1 MLDRTLWKYWEP
13 KAVFPL
19 FAGVCTWIDFIAQ
32 DSLYCQSVKE
42 FARPAYYL
50 WQRKKNLPRVA
61 RDYVDTIFGRP
72 MRLRG
77 IALDRA
83 GQYIGQW
90 QLGEIRHPGDFIS
103 VDVNGLAENE
113 GLKLSDGVLIVLAS
127 RGQNDMWSSSPGSAT
142 VRYIGDRFI
151 GGYRTGLF
159 ARPLNPMQGKK
170 HFGFTGLNPQIVI
183 DDRLVASILLINHSS
198 DPEYDRIVTP
208 TIRLHR
214 SPQEYLE
221 AEFGEIY
228 PHGALERSV
237 TDLFPEAEQFLA
249 STGGKG
255 FTVAQAKGVS
265 LASLHILRA
274 RGGISVGID
283 HSRPAFTNVVDYLG

>member
-1 MLDRTLWKYWEP
+1 MLDRALWKSWEP

-19 FAGVCTWIDFIAQ
+19 FTGARTWIDFVAQ
-32 DSLYCQSVKE
+32 DSLRYRSVKE

-50 WQRKKNLPRVA
+50 WQRKKSLPQVV
-61 RDYVDTIFGRP
+61 RDYVSTVFGKP

-77 IALDRA
+77 IALDRK
-83 GQYIGQW
+83 GHYVGRW
-90 QLGEIRHPGDFIS
+90 QLGEIRRPGDFIS
-103 VDVNGLAENE
+103 VEINQLAENE
-113 GLKLSDGVLIVLAS
+113 GIKLGDGVFILLAS

-142 VRYIGDRFI
+142 VRYVGDGFI

-159 ARPLNPMQGKK
+159 ARPLNPIQGKK

-183 DDRLVASILLINHSS
+183 DDRLVASVLLINHSS
-198 DPEYDRIVTP
+198 DPEYDRIVMP
-208 TIRLHR
+208 TIRLYR
-214 SPQEYLE
+214 NPQEYLE
-221 AEFGEIY
+221 AKFGEIH
-228 PHGALERSV
+228 PHGALERLI

-249 STGGKG
+249 STGGRG

-274 RGGISVGID
+274 REGISIGID
-283 HSRPAFTNVVDYLG
+283 HSRPAFTNVIDYLG

>member
-1 MLDRTLWKYWEP
+1 MLERTLWKSWEP

-19 FAGVCTWIDFIAQ
+19 FTETRTWIDFIAQ
-32 DSLYCQSVKE
+32 DSLRCQSVKE
-42 FARPAYYL
+42 FMRPIYYL
-50 WQRKKNLPRVA
+50 WQRKKSLPQVI
-61 RDYVDTIFGRP
+61 RDSISTVFEKP

-77 IALDRA
+77 VALDRK
-83 GQYIGQW
+83 GRYIGQW
-90 QLGEIRHPGDFIS
+90 QLGEVRHPGDFIS
-103 VDVNGLAENE
+103 VEISRLAENE
-113 GLKLSDGVLIVLAS
+113 GITLGDGVFVLLAS
-127 RGQNDMWSSSPGSAT
+127 RGRNDMWNSSPGSAT
-142 VRYIGDRFI
+142 VRYIGDGII

-159 ARPLNPMQGKK
+159 ARPLNPIHGKK
-170 HFGFTGLNPQIVI
+170 HFGFIGLNPQIVI
-183 DDRLVASILLINHSS
+183 DDRIVASILLINHSS

-221 AEFGEIY
+221 AKFGEIY
-228 PHGALERSV
+228 PHGALERSI

-274 RGGISVGID
+274 RDGISVGID

>member
-1 MLDRTLWKYWEP
+1 MLDRTLWKSWEP

-19 FAGVCTWIDFIAQ
+19 FTEARTWIDFIAQ
-32 DSLYCQSVKE
+32 DSVRCQSVKE
-42 FARPAYYL
+42 FVRPIYYL
-50 WQRKKNLPRVA
+50 WQRKKSLPQVI
-61 RDYVDTIFGRP
+61 RDYISTVFRKP

-77 IALDRA
+77 IALDRK
-83 GQYIGQW
+83 GHYIGQW

-103 VDVNGLAENE
+103 VEINRLAENE
-113 GLKLSDGVLIVLAS
+113 GMKLGDGVFILLAS
-127 RGQNDMWSSSPGSAT
+127 WGQNDMWSSSPGSAT
-142 VRYIGDRFI
+142 VRYVGDGFI

-159 ARPLNPMQGKK
+159 ARPLNPIHGKK

-208 TIRLHR
+208 TIRLYR

-221 AEFGEIY
+221 EKFGEIH
-228 PHGALERSV
+228 PHGALERSM

-283 HSRPAFTNVVDYLG
+283 HSRPAFTNVIDYLG